1 MFTSKLSSNIA
12 ICIWTSIA
20 FLMFRRC
27 LEDGKFFLSVACVAH
42 FLQLWVTLRKTT
54 YRQIVAENMYFFCK
68 PIYDW
73 WGSCQC
79 SIFPILHFLL
89 LLIFQISASLI
100 GDSPLANKDTGFNVL
115 AHSLHLSIATAEWFQ
130 LQKWN
135 TRQQQNKTKKEKMS
149 NAVSPRCTANSVLL
163 CRIAIGVGVCS
174 PLVASNTCL
183 CQWDFL
189 MCWYWWTALKQPHSS
204 SPLFCLFSALELET

>member
-1 MFTSKLSSNIA
+1 
-12 ICIWTSIA
+12 
-20 FLMFRRC
+20 MFRRC

-68 PIYDW
+68 PIYNW

-79 SIFPILHFLL
+79 GMFPILHFLL
-89 LLIFQISASLI
+89 LLIFQISVSLI

-115 AHSLHLSIATAEWFQ
+115 AYSLHLSIATVELFQ

-135 TRQQQNKTKKEKMS
+135 TRQQQNKTKQRKKWVMLCAHGAQPTVFCYVELPL
-149 NAVSPRCTANSVLL
+149 VWECVLL
-163 CRIAIGVGVCS
+163 WWPAI
-174 PLVASNTCL
+174 LAYAS
-183 CQWDFL
+183 
-189 MCWYWWTALKQPHSS
+189 
-204 SPLFCLFSALELET
+204 ETSWCAGTGGLP